1 MTVMGQRR
9 CLLGSMMVLQNV
21 LAKKDL
27 TSHPEPS
34 AQLGVE
40 SVHVDAFRPTVPLA
54 LAVAPPAILLEGALR
69 EGLDLAQGRM
79 VPGDL

>member
-1 MTVMGQRR
+1 MTVMGLCR
-9 CLLGSMMVLQNV
+9 CLLGSVVVLQNGS
-21 LAKKDL
+21 AKKDL

-54 LAVAPPAILLEGALR
+54 LAVAPPAILDRLRGAVFAHLKRLENGAW
-69 EGLDLAQGRM
+69 
-79 VPGDL
+79 

>member
-1 MTVMGQRR
+1 MTVMGQCR

-54 LAVAPPAILLEGALR
+54 LAVAPPAILDRLRGAVFAHLKRLENGAW
-69 EGLDLAQGRM
+69 
-79 VPGDL
+79 